1 MRLTA
6 TMPGMTE
13 PEVLKEVK
21 VKGMPAPD
29 NDGIFTFTQPRIVA
43 SMAGDNTYYQ
53 WGRKDPMLPGVYDET
68 IRGRGPKNVEV
79 EYNGAS
85 KKLDYSEQLDM
96 ENKMFYSIPDYRFT
110 SRETNQS
117 IGESIQYPYCFL
129 YMSDRQRLQMTI
141 K

>member
-53 WGRKDPMLPGVYDET
+53 WGRKTRCCRGYMMKLFVDEDP
-68 IRGRGPKNVEV
+68 
-79 EYNGAS
+79 
-85 KKLDYSEQLDM
+85 
-96 ENKMFYSIPDYRFT
+96 KM
-110 SRETNQS
+110 
-117 IGESIQYPYCFL
+117 
-129 YMSDRQRLQMTI
+129 
-141 K
+141 